1 MMSAEGA
8 AMRMQMTYILPRRRW
23 RGVFR
28 WRRRVENCR
37 GPRRKAVSPAR
48 AWGRKMSFSPKT
60 RARSGLLGAKKGYS
74 VKTRTERKARPM
86 RSQRVGLA
94 KFVRREDGVE
104 VAVETVIGVIRS
116 GEM

>member
-28 WRRRVENCR
+28 WRRRVENCK
-37 GPRRKAVSPAR
+37 GPRRKAVSPAS

-60 RARSGLLGAKKGYS
+60 RARSGLGVKKGYS
-74 VKTRTERKARPM
+74 VKMRTERKARPM
-86 RSQRVGLA
+86 RIQRVGLA
-94 KFVRREDGVE
+94 RFVRREDGVE
-104 VAVETVIGVIRS
+104 VTVETVIVVIRS
-116 GEM
+116 GDV